1 MILYKIQK
9 RVEIPVTG
17 NPENTVDMASLI
29 MRKTLRDSVD
39 LRRGDLLKI
48 DIRILVEHDN
58 DQPIQEIIQNRGGKE
73 TLVTGS
79 R

>member
-9 RVEIPVTG
+9 RFEIPVTG

-29 MRKTLRDSVD
+29 MRKTLRDTVD

-48 DIRILVEHDN
+48 DIRILVEHN
-58 DQPIQEIIQNRGGKE
+58 E
-73 TLVTGS
+73 
-79 R
+79 